1 MIATPSSKQAK
12 IFLHAK
18 NVILLME
25 EMMQIVLKKLNCPS
39 EANWSSQNKWRKGG
53 IGDPWFSTKP

>member
-1 MIATPSSKQAK
+1 
-12 IFLHAK
+12 
-18 NVILLME
+18 ME